1 MCRHLGWV
9 GPATTL
15 EQLVLAP
22 AYGLLRQSYAPRRQR
37 HGRFNADGFGVG
49 WYAPRLR
56 AEPARYRRAVPL
68 WTDASF
74 ASFAGTVTAGCVL
87 AAVRSATPGMPVEES
102 ATAPFAHGRF
112 LLSHNGRADP
122 VLLRALLDG
131 SPVAESTCDS
141 ALLAALVW
149 ARLGA
154 GSGLADAVAAV
165 LAAVGRTAP
174 SLRLN
179 LLATDGVE
187 LAATVWGET
196 LSASRRDGGV
206 LLASEP
212 TDDAPGWQDLP
223 DRSLVRADAGGFSVT
238 PLVLEAQ

>member
-9 GPATTL
+9 GRPVTL
-15 EQLVLAP
+15 AELVLAP
-22 AYGLLRQSYAPRRQR
+22 SYGLLRQSYAPRRQR
-37 HGRFNADGFGVG
+37 YGLVNADGFGVG
-49 WYAPRLR
+49 WYAPTIRP
-56 AEPARYRRAVPL
+56 EPARYRRAVPL

-74 ASFAGTVTAGCVL
+74 ASFAGAVVSGCLL

-102 ATAPFAHGRF
+102 ATAPFCFDRF

-122 VLLRALLDG
+122 LVLRSLLDG
-131 SPVAESTCDS
+131 SAVAESTCDS

-149 ARLGA
+149 ARVGE
-154 GSGLADAVAAV
+154 GGPLADA
-165 LAAVGRTAP
+165 LAAVVEAVGGTAP

-179 LLATDGVE
+179 LLATDGTE

-196 LSASRRDGGV
+196 LVACQRDGGV

-212 TDDAPGWQDLP
+212 IDDAPGWQDLP
-223 DRSLVRADAGGFSVT
+223 DRSLVRATAAGFSVT
-238 PLVLEAQ
+238 PLSLEAS